1 MTANGKHSAHATE
14 WQTLADE
21 VLNGRSLT
29 RAEAREILDCP
40 DAELLDLL
48 HAAFRVR
55 ERHFGRQV
63 QLYYL
68 RNAKSGLCPEDC
80 GYCSQSAVSDAPIP
94 KYRWQDEETLLA
106 GARQA
111 RDAQARTYCIVA
123 SGRGPNDREVEHVA
137 RAVRRIK
144 DELGMHVCACL
155 GLLEP
160 HQARMLAE
168 AGVDR
173 INHNLNTSRR
183 HYEEICTTH
192 TYEDRIET
200 LKVVSEAGMELCSGL
215 IVGMGESF
223 DDIVDV
229 VMELRE
235 LRVASIP
242 VNFLHAID
250 GTPLE
255 AVHVLNPRYCLKV
268 LCLLRLAHPATEIRI
283 AGGREVN
290 MRSMQA
296 LGLYPAN
303 SIFVSDYL
311 TTKGQAASADYEMI
325 ADMGFEVVVAGQEAH
340 AGI

>member
-1 MTANGKHSAHATE
+1 MHANGNAVQSKSD
-14 WQTLADE
+14 WQALADR
-21 VLNGRSLT
+21 VLDGEAISRSD
-29 RAEAREILDCP
+29 ARSILGCD

-48 HAAFRVR
+48 HASFRVR

-137 RAVRRIK
+137 KAVRRIK

-173 INHNLNTSRR
+173 
-183 HYEEICTTH
+183 
-192 TYEDRIET
+192 
-200 LKVVSEAGMELCSGL
+200 
-215 IVGMGESF
+215 
-223 DDIVDV
+223 
-229 VMELRE
+229 
-235 LRVASIP
+235 
-242 VNFLHAID
+242 
-250 GTPLE
+250 
-255 AVHVLNPRYCLKV
+255 
-268 LCLLRLAHPATEIRI
+268 
-283 AGGREVN
+283 
-290 MRSMQA
+290 
-296 LGLYPAN
+296 
-303 SIFVSDYL
+303 
-311 TTKGQAASADYEMI
+311 
-325 ADMGFEVVVAGQEAH
+325 
-340 AGI
+340 